1 MLAFSKRLQGT
12 YNSGRLTGNMIK
24 AVHENS
30 MNKSNV
36 NTTLLC
42 LSIGLAGTH
51 GKDLGL
57 NGNTQSVVFKLHA
70 MFPGPVVNL
79 FSELDWMTGGE
90 IHL

>member
-12 YNSGRLTGNMIK
+12 YNSGRLTASMVK
-24 AVHENS
+24 PVHENS

-42 LSIGLAGTH
+42 LSIRLAGTH

-57 NGNTQSVVFKLHA
+57 NKNTQSVVYQLQA
-70 MFPGPVVNL
+70 NLPEPVVNL